1 MTTRNQ
7 MPSFACL
14 GLSCLGLAIL
24 VSPLPVFASP
34 QIGVTAALRG
44 DVVRTASLK
53 SGVSIGQMSSGQ
65 QVFLGDDIKVGRKGR
80 LQVMLMDETIFTLGA
95 NSVMR
100 IDEFVYDPDEASN
113 NRLSTS
119 IRQGAFR
126 FVSGKIS
133 KANDQAMKVKLPT
146 ATIGV
151 RGTSVAGDV
160 DADGSASVILL
171 GPAPNNSL
179 GLPAGAINVANA
191 AGGVDITRPGFVTQ
205 IMANATPPAP
215 PQLASPAQI
224 QNLER
229 ALSEDATQELAEG
242 LGLAPVDLT
251 SQRGTDS
258 DGDGQL
264 DSFASNEALSKAI
277 LSSTGSEGGV
287 TNDAQLL
294 EKVANTIFGGLEMEE
309 SERNEF
315 FQGVNLGED
324 IGNLLAGDF
333 EYLGPTSLSDLAN
346 FGLNGNIKFEGT
358 GAEIEDSNGL
368 QAGTFGLT
376 QIWDFANN
384 DVSSNITGNF
394 SLGDGSGNTLAGE
407 FTGDTQTVSFD
418 TARGDAAVVFSTSFS
433 ATLGPYP
440 YYVATMGNPN
450 VYADVGGD
458 QNGVGAAYYYAPG
471 SSGQGT
477 LESRISAI
485 ATLDSASEAV
495 IVDNTH
501 QYNYYQ
507 LDIKVNSFLSDVDRK
522 DGGDTTASFGEGGVS
537 IEVLQGDYTA
547 NPLAILNKAE
557 GSIFAM
563 KRTVSE

>member
-1 MTTRNQ
+1 
-7 MPSFACL
+7 
-14 GLSCLGLAIL
+14 LGLAIL